1 MQKKKRECVDQ
12 KALKPTVYMVFE
24 NLMFQN
30 LY

>member
-1 MQKKKRECVDQ
+1 MQKKKRDDQ